1 MSSNDDYYE
10 VYGSGSPIVFIHGSF
25 ASTSTWKKMIATLS
39 KEHLCITIKLPGHG
53 GMPNPDDFAA
63 PSMETEFQIIEDV
76 IRKVTDEPV
85 HLVGHSFGGVVALAL
100 AMKGSVPLRHLTLF
114 EPVATAVLSE
124 SGEQVAALALDQF
137 VSDYRDAVTNDIPY
151 ACSKVI
157 DFWGGAGSFA
167 NIPEALRDG
176 MVPFTANNIRHW
188 DLCQSTIRPMSDY
201 HSLTVPTTV
210 VCGGNSNP
218 IAQTI
223 AKQLHAHIP
232 NSSFKSIADASHF
245 MVTTHA
251 EACLE
256 AMQGGKSA

>member
-1 MSSNDDYYE
+1 MHYD

-39 KEHLCITIKLPGHG
+39 REHLCIAIKLPGHCG
-53 GMPNPDDFAA
+53 TPDPDDFAA
-63 PSMETEFQIIEDV
+63 PSMEPEFSVIEDA
-76 IRKVTDEPV
+76 IGQLTNEPV

-100 AMKGSVPLRHLTLF
+100 TMKGSVTLRHLTLF
-114 EPVATAVLSE
+114 EPVAVAVLAE
-124 SGEQVAALALDQF
+124 SGEEKAHLALNQF
-137 VSDYRDAVTNDIPY
+137 VSDYRDAVTNNKPY
-151 ACSKVI
+151 ACGKVI
-157 DFWGGAGSFA
+157 DFWGGAGSFDSM
-167 NIPEALRDG
+167 PEALRDG

-188 DLCQSTIRPMSDY
+188 DLCQSCVRPMSDY
-201 HSLTVPTTV
+201 QSLATPTTV

-232 NSSFKSIADASHF
+232 NSTLTFIEGASHF

-251 EACLE
+251 KACLA
-256 AMQGGKSA
+256 AMQCR